1 MKSPSNRKPVLS
13 VLVMAYKRKEF
24 IMEAIESVL
33 NQTMPRSDYEIICV
47 VGFHDDN
54 FSAFCQRNSI
64 KEVFCDSKM
73 GQTIASGIAACSG
86 DVMIFIED
94 DDKFRSD
101 KLERVIQVFKKHNC
115 VYYHNNTELIDEN
128 SRLILESISPYDV
141 QIPGSFLW
149 YPNRGFRNVLRH
161 RGDFN
166 MSSIAVRRSSL
177 ILYVNII
184 NKIEASPDSIIF
196 FLLMQ
201 TNMPL
206 YFDAEKT
213 TFYRIHNS
221 ETNSIGNVASQKIL
235 DTSLRFYRS
244 RLVAYEAMHSAPVK
258 KIFLGY
264 VLESKMSAYID
275 GDLDLNPRL
284 TEKFRFFLIAMTRPS
299 KFYMLLLLAT
309 ILAGI
314 FPNYVRRIEEKRRT
328 KRYKQIQ

>member
-1 MKSPSNRKPVLS
+1 MKTLSDNGPLLS

-24 IMEAIESVL
+24 IMEAIESFL
-33 NQTMPRSDYEIICV
+33 NQTIPRSDYEIVCV
-47 VGFHDDN
+47 VGFRDDN
-54 FSAFCQRNSI
+54 FSAFCHLNSI
-64 KEVFCDSKM
+64 KEVFCDGKM
-73 GQTIASGIAACSG
+73 GQTIASGIAACRG

-101 KLERVIQVFKKHNC
+101 KLERVLQAFKKYNC

-128 SRLILESISPYDV
+128 SRLIIGSISPYEM

-149 YPNRGFRNVLRH
+149 NPIRGFRNVLRH

-184 NKIEASPDSIIF
+184 NKIETSPDSIIF

-201 TNMPL
+201 TNMPF

-213 TFYRIHNS
+213 TFYRVHNS
-221 ETNSIGNVASQKIL
+221 ETNSIGNTSPQKNL

-244 RLVAYEAMHSAPVK
+244 RLIAYESMRSPSVK

-264 VLESKMSAYID
+264 VLEAKMGTYIN
-275 GDLDLNPRL
+275 GQSDLKPPLN
-284 TEKFRFFLIAMTRPS
+284 EEFRFLLIALTRPS
-299 KFYMLLLLAT
+299 KFYIILLFAT
-309 ILAGI
+309 ILTNV
-314 FPNYVRRIEEKRRT
+314 FPNYVKRIEEKRRT
-328 KRYKQIQ
+328 ERYKQIQ